1 MMSIIRKLHRWN
13 KLFNDCMLVI
23 AGILLISSMLLIVIN
38 GFIRIFTTPFGATV
52 EVVGWAAAIITVFSL
67 GSTQISKGHVSI
79 DILTQKFPVVVQHIL
94 DIIFTI
100 AAIAF
105 FALTAYELYQYGN
118 SIKGTLSS
126 TLRIEYWPLVYV
138 LAFGFISLI
147 TTLIID
153 LLYLITGLREEDE
166 EWIQGQSL

>member
-1 MMSIIRKLHRWN
+1 MSFLRKLHRWN
-13 KLFNDCMLVI
+13 KLFNDFMLVI
-23 AGILLISSMLLIVIN
+23 AGILLISSMSLIVIN
-38 GFIRIFTTPFGATV
+38 GFVRIFSTPFGATV

-79 DILTQKFPVVVQHIL
+79 DIFTQKFPLIVQRIL

-100 AAIAF
+100 CAILF
-105 FALTAYELYQYGN
+105 FSLVAYQLYKYGV
-118 SIKGTLSS
+118 SVKGTLSS
-126 TLRIEYWPLVYV
+126 TLRVQYYPLIYV

-153 LLYLITGLREEDE
+153 LLYLIAGKREEDG
-166 EWIQGQSL
+166 EWTQGQSL